1 MTTWNNG
8 TGEWGGGVVHLPNA
22 VHPLEENGAVFL
34 VLVLVQTEV
43 TGLEWVTKPQ
53 PLLLD
58 QYLARMITGG
68 EGLPC

>member
-1 MTTWNNG
+1 M
-8 TGEWGGGVVHLPNA
+8 GGGEVVHLPNA

-34 VLVLVQTEV
+34 VLVLVHTEV

-58 QYLARMITGG
+58 QYLAGG
-68 EGLPC
+68 